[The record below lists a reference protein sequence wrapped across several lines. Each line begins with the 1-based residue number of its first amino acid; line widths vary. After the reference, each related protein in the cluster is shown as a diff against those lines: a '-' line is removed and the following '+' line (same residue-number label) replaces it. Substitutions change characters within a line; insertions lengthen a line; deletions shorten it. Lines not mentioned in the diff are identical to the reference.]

1 MTFEETA
8 KYLKTGESTLYKM
21 TGEGKIP
28 ADTKNLSAIKTRLIG
43 DISLGG
49 GYKEKDD

>member
-8 KYLKTGESTLYKM
+8 KYLRTGESTLYKM

-28 ADTKNLSAIKTRLIG
+28 ADTKNLSAIKTLDNLLKG
-43 DISLGG
+43 D
-49 GYKEKDD
+49 ET

>member
-8 KYLKTGESTLYKM
+8 KYLRTGESTLYKM

-28 ADTKNLSAIKTRLIG
+28 ADTKNLSAIKNPLDRRHFAWRQLQR
-43 DISLGG
+43 
-49 GYKEKDD
+49 ER